1 MHRTSGL
8 GIATRISMAF
18 VLATACIGCS
28 TDQSTASRADFQ
40 SQITVEPISSVP
52 PTPAQE
58 VGGLSQQ
65 AATFADRVSD
75 SKSPNTP
82 NAQWQRSVQWIDNL
96 DPHARQYH
104 NRRSQS
110 ARPRQTPHDVA
121 PNHAD
126 VAAPSLSADDNRRQP
141 TTSHAQLFR
150 QLRQAIADDD
160 AIKPL
165 LKAMLVTTLKAIA
178 GEGQF
183 DDGTWTQP
191 DDQQQQKLS
200 KYHQLLLALRK
211 DAATGDGRLEP
222 SAIADHLDRLQD
234 DSPIEIRTVRLVK
247 TVHSF
252 GVYDEFADNHFVAG
266 RENPLIIYVELD
278 HFRVLDTA
286 KDRFQVH
293 LAQELELYTA
303 SGGTM
308 VWQHPPEDVLDE
320 CRNRRKDF
328 FVRQLVRLPANLSVG
343 KYLLKVRVSDRNGSS
358 VDERSVPLVLVADS
372 RLVADK

>member
-8 GIATRISMAF
+8 GIATRILMAF
-18 VLATACIGCS
+18 VLATASFGCS
-28 TDQSTASRADFQ
+28 TDQSVASRADFQ
-40 SQITVEPISSVP
+40 SQITVEPIASVP

-58 VGGLSQQ
+58 VDGLSQQ
-65 AATFADRVSD
+65 AATFADRISN

-82 NAQWQRSVQWIDNL
+82 NAQRQRSVQWIDNL
-96 DPHARQYH
+96 DPHVQQYH
-104 NRRSQS
+104 NRRSKS
-110 ARPRQTPHDVA
+110 VRPRQTPHDVA
-121 PNHAD
+121 PNHVD
-126 VAAPSLSADDNRRQP
+126 VAAPDLSADDSHKQP
-141 TTSHAQLFR
+141 ATSHTQLFL

-160 AIKPL
+160 TINPL
-165 LKAMLVTTLKAIA
+165 LKGMLVTTLKAIA

-191 DDQQQQKLS
+191 DDQQQKLS
-200 KYHQLLLALRK
+200 KYYQLLLALRR
-211 DAATGDGRLEP
+211 DAATGDSSLEP
-222 SAIADHLDRLQD
+222 SVIADHLDRLQN

-278 HFRVLDTA
+278 YFHVLNTA
-286 KDRFQVH
+286 KGRFQVH

-343 KYLLKVRVSDRNGSS
+343 KYLLKVRVSDRNGNS
-358 VDERSVPLVLVADS
+358 VDERSVPLVLVADN
-372 RLVADK
+372 RLAADK